1 MWIADAMFDEGFS
14 HKLVVWYYGYFVSWF
29 ITGRRHESKENYFNN
44 KRGNGD
50 LGLRRKAEDE
60 GNLDG

>member
-1 MWIADAMFDEGFS
+1 MKGSVINW
-14 HKLVVWYYGYFVSWF
+14 LYGYFVSWF
-29 ITGRRHESKENYFNN
+29 TTGRSHESKENYFNN